1 VKEEIIELNR
11 VTTNFASKMQER
23 GQQIEGT
30 LRSFAAAVDAAADRL
45 AATVRPGPAPAAPA
59 GPPAGPAALQLVRV
73 VNDQST
79 PIPVVMVQD
88 LVTPATKQEPPKTFW
103 DRVVDFVT
111 VGLPSAIG
119 SFAGGLV
126 SGFASTVTG
135 ITTPWVGIAAGAELI
150 TVLAQ
155 VTGLLREVG
164 STAEAIL
171 KAVNETVHTLF
182 DRLTDA
188 GIFPVE
194 KLRDTLLSL
203 LEVGLA
209 LVYAQVRPI
218 LDWVSKLLTAL
229 GTWMGKL
236 VTDLGSWL
244 TSVGNTLTRFF
255 AAMLEYLFDAVVRP
269 KFHVILTD
277 LVTGLIAFGVG
288 LVDALGT
295 VLLEGGKHLW
305 QALAHGFM
313 SWVVDAARDL
323 WLREA
328 GVPIEKIPIPPAP
341 PPFEPRKIVE
351 RAFSESRFAVKTL
364 TESLL
369 GEPPAAPGAAPR
381 LRLPAFKQPA
391 LELPAAPG
399 EGGETAPAPKPKAA
413 AGVPGTAPVTL
424 NGGVN
429 VQITA
434 ETIDLDNAEETA
446 RRIAAHVLDELER
459 LTELQRFRRGLPTE
473 ALA

>member
-1 VKEEIIELNR
+1 VGTVNEEIIELNR
-11 VTTNFASKMQER
+11 VTADFASKMQER

-45 AATVRPGPAPAAPA
+45 AATVRPGPPSAPS
-59 GPPAGPAALQLVRV
+59 AGPAAALPALQLVRI

-79 PIPVVMVQD
+79 PIPVVTVQD
-88 LVTPATKQEPPKTFW
+88 LVTPATKQQQPKSFW

-111 VGLPSAIG
+111 VGLPSTIAG
-119 SFAGGLV
+119 FAGGFVGEIV
-126 SGFASTVTG
+126 SGIAK
-135 ITTPWVGIAAGAELI
+135 PWVGLAAGTELI

-155 VTGLLREVG
+155 VSGLLRQVG

-171 KAVNETVHTLF
+171 QAVKETVETLF
-182 DRLTDA
+182 DRLERA
-188 GIFPVE
+188 GVFPVE

-209 LVYAQVRPI
+209 LVYSQIRPI
-218 LDWVSKLLTAL
+218 LDWISKLLMAV
-229 GTWMGKL
+229 GTWMGKF
-236 VTDLGSWL
+236 VTDLGGWL
-244 TSVGNTLTRFF
+244 TGVGNTLSRFF
-255 AAMLEYLFDAVVRP
+255 AAVLDYAFDAVVRP
-269 KFHVILTD
+269 KFHLILTD
-277 LVTGLIAFGVG
+277 LVTGLTTVVIG
-288 LVDALGT
+288 LIDGLGT
-295 VLLEGGKHLW
+295 LLIEGAKWFGQWVATVAVTALNLW
-305 QALAHGFM
+305 WAQNVPFAKTPLAP
-313 SWVVDAARDL
+313 V
-323 WLREA
+323 
-328 GVPIEKIPIPPAP
+328 PAP
-341 PPFEPRKIVE
+341 PPPLEAGEILKK
-351 RAFSESRFAVKTL
+351 AFSQSRYVARVL
-364 TESLL
+364 AESLL
-369 GEPPAAPGAAPR
+369 GEPPAAPGIVPR
-381 LRLPAFKQPA
+381 PRIPAFKPSP

-399 EGGETAPAPKPKAA
+399 AAGEAAPVPAPRAA
-413 AGVPGTAPVTL
+413 APVQGAAQVTL